1 MRHAASPSC
10 LHEARRT
17 VPLPLRGTPHLPVAS
32 TRHMHLP
39 VASTRYTASRSTIP
53 PPHPHLVSHLLTYRA
68 HFTSQPLPPPGS
80 SLAGTWHTTTTIPTV
95 AQGPGS
101 VAELHLPPTLPT
113 FNPEP
118 GSSTGLHLLASVVSS
133 AHAGSGPLPYSEP
146 QSKAVPGPALASRG
160 PYNPAAVLLTK
171 VAKRI
176 LDLDFVEMSE
186 IALDDPP
193 VQVPGQPPLPARP
206 PVQDISVW
214 VEKYSVMA
222 ALLASRFPEKAPELF
237 AYQASI
243 VRAERNFVD
252 RRWVAY
258 DQCFRREALAQK
270 NLDWSVP
277 NARLYNEA
285 FTGWAKA
292 LPRCSFCLQEDHVA
306 QYCP

>member
-1 MRHAASPSC
+1 MP
-10 LHEARRT
+10 
-17 VPLPLRGTPHLPVAS
+17 PRGTPHLPVDSTRHAASPRCLHEARRISLSPPRGTPHLPAAS
-32 TRHMHLP
+32 TRHAASPRCLHEARHISPLP
-39 VASTRYTASRSTIP
+39 PQGIRISPLPPRGTLHPEAPP
-53 PPHPHLVSHLLTYRA
+53 PPHPHHVSHLLTYRA
-68 HFTSQPLPPPGS
+68 HFTSQPSPPPGS
-80 SLAGTWHTTTTIPTV
+80 SLAGTWHITTTIPTV

-118 GSSTGLHLLASVVSS
+118 GSSTGPHLLASVASS

-146 QSKAVPGPALASRG
+146 QSRAVPGPALASRG
-160 PYNPAAVLLTK
+160 PYNPAAILPTK

-186 IALDDPP
+186 IVLDDPP

-243 VRAERNFVD
+243 V
-252 RRWVAY
+252 
-258 DQCFRREALAQK
+258 
-270 NLDWSVP
+270 
-277 NARLYNEA
+277 
-285 FTGWAKA
+285 
-292 LPRCSFCLQEDHVA
+292 
-306 QYCP
+306 